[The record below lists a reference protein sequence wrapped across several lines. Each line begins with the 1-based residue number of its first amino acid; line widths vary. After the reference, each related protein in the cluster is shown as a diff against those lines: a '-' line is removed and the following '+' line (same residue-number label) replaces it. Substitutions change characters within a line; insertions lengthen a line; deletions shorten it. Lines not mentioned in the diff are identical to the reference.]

1 MPERTKPMP
10 EFFRYACI
18 GVINT
23 AIHACVFA
31 VLLEAASLGQAP
43 ANLLGFLAAVS
54 FSYYA
59 NARWTF
65 RAPVSLN
72 RYLLFTAFMAALA
85 FASGQLGQWLRWP
98 APLTFCLFSGVSLSL
113 GFVFARQVAF
123 KEGASRC

>member
-1 MPERTKPMP
+1 MP

-18 GVINT
+18 GVLNT
-23 AIHACVFA
+23 LIHACVFA
-31 VLLEAASLGQAP
+31 ALLKGPGLQQAP

-54 FSYYA
+54 FSYFA

-72 RYLLFTAFMAALA
+72 RYLLFTGFMAALA
-85 FASGQLGQWLRWP
+85 FALGQLGQWLRWP
-98 APLTFCLFSGVSLSL
+98 APLTFFLFSGTSMLL

-123 KEGASRC
+123 KGGVGRC